1 MAEGPRDTPEKFLKP
16 ERDVYSLS
24 RVIEEAAIASQ
35 LPELEDIQRGTY
47 PTRILYFARKAGVE
61 AIKLPPLDD
70 GSRRPYP
77 HNDQGG
83 RKVFTYDA
91 QRLIAA
97 EALRTWNPVRKFKSP
112 PPELLERYALVR
124 KLWMEKIEE
133 LLIQNTL

>member
-1 MAEGPRDTPEKFLKP
+1 MSEGPRDTPEKFLRP

-24 RVIEEAAIASQ
+24 RVIEEAAIATE

-47 PTRILYFARKAGVE
+47 PTRILYFAGKAGVE
-61 AIKLPPLDD
+61 AIKLPPLED

-97 EALRTWNPVRKFKSP
+97 EAVRRWNPTRRLKSTP
-112 PPELLERYALVR
+112 AEVLERYEVVR

-133 LLIQNTL
+133 LLIQNTY